1 MKQIRQVVVQ
11 RSLAM
16 TIDDRG
22 GGLQRGS
29 SQLDRALEITRTS
42 VGEREVVQRGDTS
55 SRIVYS
61 LGDRETLLEV
71 TALAREDPENVV
83 RLREC
88 VVVSGALRESERLLS
103 ETDGPWRVPAAMRR
117 EAPVARDAG
126 ATAHVLLAA

>member
-1 MKQIRQVVVQ
+1 MTERTPGGRAQFPPLARSRDWSSPLNELPNLRLTANRLADLGEKSHRALQFAHRFLFAPGTMKQIRQVVVQ

-55 SRIVYS
+55 SRIVDP
-61 LGDRETLLEV
+61 LGDRETL
-71 TALAREDPENVV
+71 
-83 RLREC
+83 
-88 VVVSGALRESERLLS
+88 
-103 ETDGPWRVPAAMRR
+103 
-117 EAPVARDAG
+117 
-126 ATAHVLLAA
+126 